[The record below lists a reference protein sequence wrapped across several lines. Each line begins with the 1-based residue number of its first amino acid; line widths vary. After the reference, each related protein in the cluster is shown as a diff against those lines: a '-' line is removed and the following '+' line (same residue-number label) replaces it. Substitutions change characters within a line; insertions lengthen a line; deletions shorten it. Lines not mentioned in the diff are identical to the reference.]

1 MQLAVADIVR
11 MWRVLPHV
19 ARQVI
24 RSRYS
29 SSMESSARRLMAQG
43 RLKHEWP
50 VQDEQQERTVALF
63 EVFNT
68 GVHEVTTCA
77 QLTHPIGAA
86 PVFVVKE
93 PLGPRWP
100 SFSRDVP
107 ESSDAREASVSSKV
121 SA

>member
-1 MQLAVADIVR
+1 MGRSAGGCRARKTKEEPCNGRDRGADLATYAVADGVR

-29 SSMESSARRLMAQG
+29 SSIESSARRLMAQG

-63 EVFNT
+63 QVFNR
-68 GVHEVTTCA
+68 GV
-77 QLTHPIGAA
+77 
-86 PVFVVKE
+86 K
-93 PLGPRWP
+93 
-100 SFSRDVP
+100 
-107 ESSDAREASVSSKV
+107 
-121 SA
+121 